1 MGKNSFIIYNSD
13 LKGLEYL
20 TDSQIGK
27 LFRAL
32 AKLQLEGEEPSL
44 GNNPAMNILFS
55 QIREHIAINEDKYK
69 EICEKRTAAANKRW
83 RGETQGDV
91 QKNANASKSIQMQAS
106 GCLDDNDNDNDNV
119 IDIDNV
125 RDACGAKK
133 ENKRKNYYSK
143 NTPRLLQGEPTYDMD
158 AFTRQAIGL
167 KYEKKEK
174 GNPSGLP

>member
-32 AKLQLEGEEPSL
+32 AKLQLVGEEPSL
-44 GNNPAMNILFS
+44 GNNPALNILFG
-55 QIREHIAINEDKYK
+55 QIREHIAINEDRYK
-69 EICEKRTAAANKRW
+69 DICEKRTAAANKRW
-83 RGETQGDV
+83 HSGV
-91 QKNANASKSIQMQAS
+91 QKNANASESMQMHAS
-106 GCLDDNDNDNDNV
+106 GCLDDNDNDIDIDNDNDN
-119 IDIDNV
+119 DIDNV

-133 ENKRKNYYSK
+133 QNKRNNYYGK
-143 NTPRLLQGEPTYDMD
+143 NTPRLLRDEPTYDID

-167 KYEKKEK
+167 KYEKKAPQ
-174 GNPSGLP
+174 GAVP